1 MASNIKVALQL
12 DDRDY
17 QTKLKS
23 ADAATKTFGSSA
35 AASVTK
41 INDAFG
47 KLASGADTV
56 RSKMESLGSAITGLA
71 FAAFIQNLLQTSA
84 AIKDVSE
91 SFGLTLTST
100 LELEAGFRKAG
111 RSSDDMIRVLA
122 ALSSSAQDA
131 NDGNY
136 GLQDSFRKLGISM
149 DFLKKNDLPTT
160 IRAIATAMR
169 DNAGNT
175 EILNAGYNILGK
187 TAKGMPMGDLLA
199 GLDAVSGKMGP
210 AATATESLDLALKT
224 MEANAAAVKREFM
237 VLLTPVVDAF
247 NAFTQGSDNSKLAA
261 QALAAAMVVFVGGA
275 VIVGIN
281 SVVQAFRGL
290 AITLGLV
297 SAGGATASAVTAGYT
312 SVASASAAAS
322 IVQAAGLAR
331 VATAQMA
338 VNVTQIEL
346 NALVASGIVEGGVY
360 DAVINK
366 LALSQARLAT
376 MTEAAA
382 LTQGQLAAATGGAAV
397 TATAATGAFS
407 GMLASLGAMAL
418 AAARFLGVVALITA
432 AVIAVNAA
440 IKYAFNFD
448 PIDFF
453 AKKLEKLIY
462 DYLPALHS
470 ALEKVGSFFGMAPG
484 TAAPAAK
491 PPSQGTPTGAGFRT
505 PGMGPQATAGPGV
518 SVATGNQ
525 PTVTGPTLNPMA
537 ATEESLRAQGR
548 LRELNLKLDKDR
560 LDLQLKMVGKDDY
573 TRAVEQSALDFKI
586 KQQQEV
592 QRLTDDIRKMEV
604 TAAND
609 KEGAS
614 KYGGQLAIMRQQ
626 LQTVKDQKDATTEL
640 VGKIETAKIVDKSR
654 LQDME
659 NMKKAIEDQILRQ
672 QALGDIIRGANEQAQ
687 SARSETPASLLVGL
701 NSIELKMVEIDAAA
715 KKAAQEAAKVFAEKF
730 GEINSTADAKE
741 FADGLEKIA
750 KSYRGVATAQIEVAK
765 ANYETSRSFSTGWSD
780 AFAKYAEDAQN
791 SAEHAKTYFDRF
803 TKGFEDAVVA
813 LVTNGKFSFK
823 DFANSIIADFARI
836 EARKALTSFMSNATP
851 GGSVLGSLFNFG
863 KSLFGFANGGT
874 MQAGMPA
881 IVGERGPEL
890 FMPNSAGRI
899 TSNASAFGRQEPT
912 IINNA
917 VTYSI
922 QAVDASSFRSLVAR
936 DPSFMYAVTEQ
947 GRRSQPTR
955 RSA

>member
-23 ADAATKTFGSSA
+23 ADASTKTFSA
-35 AASVTK
+35 SASASIGK
-41 INDAFG
+41 INQAFG
-47 KLASGADTV
+47 SLASGAENV
-56 RSKMESLGSAITGLA
+56 RSKMETLGSAITGLA
-71 FAAFIQNLLQTSA
+71 FGAFINNLLQSSA
-84 AIKDVSE
+84 ATKDLSE
-91 SFGLTLTST
+91 AFGLTLTST
-100 LELEAGFRKAG
+100 LELEAGFKKAG
-111 RSSDDMIRVLA
+111 RSSDDMTRVLA
-122 ALSSSAQDA
+122 SLSSASQDA
-131 NDGNY
+131 NDGSS
-136 GLQDSFRKLGISM
+136 GLRDSFSKLGISM

-160 IRAIATAMR
+160 IRQIATVMR

-175 EILNAGYNILGK
+175 EILNAGYQVLGK

-199 GLDAVSGKMGP
+199 GLQAASGQMGP
-210 AATATESLDLALKT
+210 AATATIAFDTALKT
-224 MEANAAAVKREFM
+224 MESNVANVTREFKI
-237 VLLTPVVDAF
+237 LATPIVDAF
-247 NAFTQGSDNSKLAA
+247 NAFTQGADHSKTAA
-261 QALAAAMVVFVGGA
+261 QALAAAMVVFAGGA

-290 AITLGLV
+290 AVTFGLV
-297 SAGGATASAVTAGYT
+297 SAGGAAATAVTAGYT
-312 SVASASAAAS
+312 SMAGASAAAS

-338 VNVTQIEL
+338 VNVAQLEL
-346 NALVASGIVEGGVY
+346 NVLVGQGIVEGGVY
-360 DAVINK
+360 DAVLNK

-376 MTEAAA
+376 MTQAAA

-397 TATAATGAFS
+397 TATAATGAFA
-407 GMLASLGAMAL
+407 GMMASLGAMAL

-432 AVIAVNAA
+432 AVLAINAVVKA
-440 IKYAFNFD
+440 AFNFD

-484 TAAPAAK
+484 TAAAK
-491 PPSQGTPTGAGFRT
+491 PPSQGSPTGAGFRT
-505 PGMGPQATAGPGV
+505 PGMGPQAVAGPGV

-525 PTVTGPTLNPMA
+525 PVVTGPTLNPMA
-537 ATEESLRAQGR
+537 ATEESLRAQAR
-548 LRELNLKLDKDR
+548 LRELNLKLDRDR

-614 KYGGQLAIMRQQ
+614 KYGTQLAIMRQQ
-626 LQTVKDQKDATTEL
+626 LQAVKDSKDSTTEL
-640 VGKIETAKIVDKSR
+640 VGKIEAAKMVDKAR
-654 LQDME
+654 LDYNAQITDQLKQQYDLSKKFQDAFGDVR
-659 NMKKAIEDQILRQ
+659 KAQEEANLQGSLIGAGPAFKQ
-672 QALGDIIRGANEQAQ
+672 QVETQRAARKSYE
-687 SARSETPASLLVGL
+687 SARDALMSGFNEETATA
-701 NSIELKMVEIDAAA
+701 D
-715 KKAAQEAAKVFAEKF
+715 QFAEQVTKLSALSQEYDKL
-730 GEINSTADAKE
+730 GQKQQQNLLDSRTWNAGWSTA
-741 FADGLEKIA
+741 FAE
-750 KSYRGVATAQIEVAK
+750 
-765 ANYETSRSFSTGWSD
+765 
-780 AFAKYAEDAQN
+780 YAENAQN
-791 SAEHAKTYFDRF
+791 AADQAATYFERF
-803 TKGFEDAVVA
+803 TKGFEDAIVA

-836 EARKALTSFMSNATP
+836 EARKMMTSFMGAGGSG

-874 MQAGMPA
+874 LMAGMPA

-890 FMPNSAGRI
+890 FVPSSAGKI
-899 TSNASAFGRQEPT
+899 VANNKMGGQAQV
-912 IINNA
+912 INNA
-917 VTYSI
+917 VTYEI
-922 QAVDASSFRSLVAR
+922 QAVDAASFRQLVAR
-936 DPSFMYAVTEQ
+936 EPSFIYAVTEQ
-947 GRRSQPTR
+947 GRRSQPSR
-955 RSA
+955 RNA